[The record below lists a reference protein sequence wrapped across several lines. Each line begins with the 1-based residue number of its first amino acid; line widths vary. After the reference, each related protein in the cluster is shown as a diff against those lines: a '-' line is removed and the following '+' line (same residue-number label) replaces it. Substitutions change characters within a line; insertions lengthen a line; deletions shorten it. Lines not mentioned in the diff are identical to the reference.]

1 MTRNNIS
8 EPENGN
14 TITPQKPS
22 TPPNP
27 AMARLYVDGHMGK
40 DVVKAIEIIG
50 YDASSQTY
58 TTVDLFGRQNDTG
71 DYVVGI
77 RLEKLIV

>member
-22 TPPNP
+22 TPNP
-27 AMARLYVDGHMGK
+27 AMARLYVDGHMRK

-77 RLEKLIV
+77 QLEKVIV